1 MSHESD
7 QCERYVHEWP
17 DDGWTV
23 CTHCGSVGF
32 VGDRDVSYG
41 DYTVAERYNS
51 VPEAVEIA
59 DLLSELDVTY
69 EKGVLVCPQ

>member
-1 MSHESD
+1 
-7 QCERYVHEWP
+7 
-17 DDGWTV
+17 
-23 CTHCGSVGF
+23 
-32 VGDRDVSYG
+32 VSYG